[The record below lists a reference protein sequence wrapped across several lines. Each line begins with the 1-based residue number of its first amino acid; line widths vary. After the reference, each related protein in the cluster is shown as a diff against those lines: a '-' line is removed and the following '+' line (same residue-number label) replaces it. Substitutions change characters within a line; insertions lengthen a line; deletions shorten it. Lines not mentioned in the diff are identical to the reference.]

1 MPQFGQRGNLVKLE
15 ITAGQAHLIW
25 QTTSSDVKVSDERVL
40 KMARAFLEIAADTEW
55 PPEPGRNTINE
66 F

>member
-1 MPQFGQRGNLVKLE
+1 MKLE